1 MEAVKVETVYDPYL
15 TDDERKLAQ
24 RQQEDDTGTM
34 LLLTVPPGAT
44 LIASSSGDPYVYG
57 AGAVM
62 ITLTVGAAV
71 AAKRRNRKA
80 RGLRERLVRPDQI
93 TRPKTLE
100 LMERAQTA
108 AKALESSR
116 ALAREADLK
125 ARAQAAL
132 PVHLWE
138 IATGLR
144 DYDLMC
150 DRWVEGTEGGPVT
163 QAMKA
168 QKDVLDTVRES
179 IRRRVVSLEEYA
191 AHAEATDRRIA
202 ELERDEKA
210 VAQMDG
216 YLDLAARVARDDRA
230 VAELEELTEQ
240 VKEARRKVEEL
251 MLPLRE
257 EASSLFAV

>member
-1 MEAVKVETVYDPYL
+1 METVFDPDL
-15 TDDERKLAQ
+15 DDEERKLAQ
-24 RQQEDDTGTM
+24 RKQDDTGPLM
-34 LLLTVPPGAT
+34 FLTVPPGVM

-57 AGAVM
+57 AGAAM
-62 ITLTVGAAV
+62 ITLTVGVAGAV
-71 AAKRRNRKA
+71 KRRNRKA
-80 RGLRERLVRPDQI
+80 KALSDRVVRPDQI
-93 TRPKTLE
+93 TRASAAE
-100 LMERAQTA
+100 LMERAQEA
-108 AKALESSR
+108 VRSLESSTS
-116 ALAREADLK
+116 LARETDLK

-168 QKDVLDTVRES
+168 QKDVLDAVRES

-191 AHAEATDRRIA
+191 AHAGETDRRLA

-210 VAQMDG
+210 VAQMDR

-230 VAELEELTEQ
+230 VAELEEMTEQ
-240 VKEARRKVEEL
+240 VKETRRKVEEL

-257 EASSLFAV
+257 EARTLFS

>member
-1 MEAVKVETVYDPYL
+1 MKVETVYDPYL

-24 RQQEDDTGTM
+24 RTQDDAGPLM
-34 LLLTVPPGAT
+34 FLTVPPGMM

-57 AGAVM
+57 AGATM
-62 ITLTVGAAV
+62 ITLTVGVAGAV
-71 AAKRRNRKA
+71 KRRNRKA

-100 LMERAQTA
+100 LMERAQEA
-108 AKALESSR
+108 VRSLESSR

-191 AHAEATDRRIA
+191 AHAEATDRRLA

>member
-1 MEAVKVETVYDPYL
+1 METVFDPDL
-15 TDDERKLAQ
+15 DDEERKLAQ
-24 RQQEDDTGTM
+24 RTQDDAGPLM
-34 LLLTVPPGAT
+34 FLTVPPGMM

-57 AGAVM
+57 AGATM
-62 ITLTVGAAV
+62 ITLTVGVAGAV
-71 AAKRRNRKA
+71 KRRNRKA
-80 RGLRERLVRPDQI
+80 RALRDRVVRPDQI
-93 TRPKTLE
+93 TRASAVE
-100 LMERAQTA
+100 LMERAQ
-108 AKALESSR
+108 KAVRSLESSTS
-116 ALAREADLK
+116 LARETDLK
-125 ARAQAAL
+125 AQAQAAL

-150 DRWVEGTEGGPVT
+150 DRWVEGTGGGPVT

-168 QKDVLDTVRES
+168 QKDVLDAVRES

-191 AHAEATDRRIA
+191 AHADETDRRLA

-210 VAQMDG
+210 VAQMDR

-230 VAELEELTEQ
+230 VAELEEMTEQ
-240 VKEARRKVEEL
+240 VKETRRKVEEL

-257 EASSLFAV
+257 EARTLFS